1 MAFVLNDRV
10 LETSTTTGTGT
21 IALGGAPSS
30 FQTFS
35 AGIGGTNTTY
45 YAIVNTAANEWEVG
59 LGTLNSNATQLTR
72 TTVYSSSNSNNLVNF
87 SAGTK
92 NVFSDYPASK
102 SVNLDT
108 NGLLTIGTNPGTS
121 FTNSLA
127 QFFASVNSYA
137 QILAQNSSTGASAS
151 TDFVATAD
159 NGTDSANYVDFG
171 INGSGYSDVTFTIV
185 GADGGYMYAQGG
197 DMAFGA
203 GAAGKAVKF
212 FNGGTLAANEAMR
225 IAPTSNNILIG
236 TTTDT
241 AGVRLKVSGGGIT
254 TTGAIVGGSTLTTTN
269 GITAGGAIS
278 STSGGFTFPN
288 GQTQIAPFVI
298 TSVTID
304 VGPNAIQSFTYSFR
318 DTNAVTTN
326 NINMVPTARAT
337 NNVIAVG
344 AVTGGSSYTNGTY
357 YNVALTGGTGSG
369 VTAASVT
376 VATGAVSSVSLYNVI
391 GAFATGTLSGGSGY
405 TNGTY
410 FNVPLTGGSGTGALA
425 TSITVS
431 GGAVTAVVLPASG
444 TGSSYLA
451 SDVLSA
457 STTILG
463 SGTAFTFTLTTVS
476 TAAYWGSSYAYGDTL
491 SAAAASIGGTGSGFS
506 VPVALLSGGGDELEM
521 DGLKVAA
528 SCTTAG
534 IVNVYIDASP
544 NYIAG
549 GRTFAYT
556 LG

>member
-72 TTVYSSSNSNNLVNF
+72 TTVYSSSNSGSLVNF

-102 SVNLDT
+102 AVNLDT

-121 FTNSLA
+121 FANSLA

-159 NGTDSANYVDFG
+159 NGTDSTNYVDFG

-185 GADGGYMYAQGG
+185 GADGGYIYSQGG

-241 AGVRLKVSGGGIT
+241 AGVRLKV
-254 TTGAIVGGSTLTTTN
+254 VGGSISSSG
-269 GITAGGAIS
+269 GITAGGAIV

-288 GQTQIAPFVI
+288 GQTQTVPYVDTA
-298 TSVTID
+298 VTID

-318 DTNAVTTN
+318 DANAVTTN
-326 NINMVPTARAT
+326 NVLITPLAKAT

-369 VTAASVT
+369 VIAASVT
-376 VATGAVSSVSLYNVI
+376 VATGAVTSVNLYNVI

-425 TSITVS
+425 TSVTVS

-463 SGTAFTFTLTTVS
+463 SGTLFTFTLTTVS
-476 TAAYWGSSYAYGDTL
+476 TATYWGSGYAYGDTL
-491 SAAAASIGGTGSGFS
+491 SATAASIGGTGSGFS

>member
-72 TTVYSSSNSNNLVNF
+72 TTVYSSSNSGSLVNF

-102 SVNLDT
+102 AVNLDT

-121 FTNSLA
+121 FANSLA

-159 NGTDSANYVDFG
+159 NGTDSTNYVDFG

-185 GADGGYMYAQGG
+185 GADGGYIYSQGG

-203 GAAGKAVKF
+203 SAASKAVKF

-241 AGVRLKVSGGGIT
+241 AGVRLKV
-254 TTGAIVGGSTLTTTN
+254 VGGSISSSG
-269 GITAGGAIS
+269 GITAGGAIV

-288 GQTQIAPFVI
+288 GQTQTVPYVDTA
-298 TSVTID
+298 VTID

-318 DTNAVTTN
+318 DANAVTTN
-326 NINMVPTARAT
+326 NVLITPLAKAT

-369 VTAASVT
+369 VIAASVT
-376 VATGAVSSVSLYNVI
+376 VATGAVTSVNLYNVI

-425 TSITVS
+425 TSVTVS

-463 SGTAFTFTLTTVS
+463 SGTLFTFTLTTVS
-476 TAAYWGSSYAYGDTL
+476 TATYWGSGYAYGDTL
-491 SAAAASIGGTGSGFS
+491 SATAASIGGTGSGFS

>member
-72 TTVYSSSNSNNLVNF
+72 TTVYSSSNSGSLVNF

-102 SVNLDT
+102 AVNLDT

-121 FTNSLA
+121 FANSLA
-127 QFFASVNSYA
+127 QFFTSVNSYA
-137 QILAQNSSTGASAS
+137 QILAQNSSTGGSAS

-159 NGTDSANYVDFG
+159 NGTDSTNYVDFG

-185 GADGGYMYAQGG
+185 GADGGYIYSQGG

-241 AGVRLKVSGGGIT
+241 AGVRLKV
-254 TTGAIVGGSTLTTTN
+254 VGGSISSSG
-269 GITAGGAIS
+269 GITAGGAIV

-288 GQTQIAPFVI
+288 GQTQTVPYVDTA
-298 TSVTID
+298 VTID

-318 DTNAVTTN
+318 DANAVTTN
-326 NINMVPTARAT
+326 NVLITPLAKAT

-369 VTAASVT
+369 VIAASVT
-376 VATGAVSSVSLYNVI
+376 VATGAVTSVNLYNVI

-425 TSITVS
+425 TSVTVS

-463 SGTAFTFTLTTVS
+463 SGTSFTFTLTTVS
-476 TAAYWGSSYAYGDTL
+476 TATYWGSGYAYGDTL
-491 SAAAASIGGTGSGFS
+491 SATAASIGGTGSGFS

>member
-72 TTVYSSSNSNNLVNF
+72 TTVYSSSNSGSLVNF

-102 SVNLDT
+102 AVNLDT

-121 FTNSLA
+121 FANSLA

-137 QILAQNSSTGASAS
+137 QILAQNSSTGGSAS

-159 NGTDSANYVDFG
+159 NGTDSTNYVDFG

-185 GADGGYMYAQGG
+185 GADGGYIYSQGG

-241 AGVRLKVSGGGIT
+241 AGVRLKV
-254 TTGAIVGGSTLTTTN
+254 VGGSISSSG
-269 GITAGGAIS
+269 GITAGGAIV

-288 GQTQIAPFVI
+288 GQTQTVPYVDTA
-298 TSVTID
+298 VTID

-318 DTNAVTTN
+318 DANAVTTN
-326 NINMVPTARAT
+326 NVLITPLAKAT

-369 VTAASVT
+369 VIAASVT
-376 VATGAVSSVSLYNVI
+376 VATGAVTSVNLYNVI

-425 TSITVS
+425 TSVTVS

-463 SGTAFTFTLTTVS
+463 SGTLFTFTLTTVS
-476 TAAYWGSSYAYGDTL
+476 TATYWGSGYAYGDTL
-491 SAAAASIGGTGSGFS
+491 SATAASIGGTGSGFS

>member
-72 TTVYSSSNSNNLVNF
+72 TTVYSSSNSGSLVNF

-102 SVNLDT
+102 AVNLDT

-121 FTNSLA
+121 FANSLG

-137 QILAQNSSTGASAS
+137 QILAQNSSTGGSAS

-159 NGTDSANYVDFG
+159 NGTDSTNYVDFG

-185 GADGGYMYAQGG
+185 GADGGYIYSQGG

-241 AGVRLKVSGGGIT
+241 AGVRLKV
-254 TTGAIVGGSTLTTTN
+254 VGGSISSSG
-269 GITAGGAIS
+269 GITAGGAIV

-288 GQTQIAPFVI
+288 GQTQTVPYVDTA
-298 TSVTID
+298 VTID

-318 DTNAVTTN
+318 DANAVTTN
-326 NINMVPTARAT
+326 NVLITPLAKAT

-369 VTAASVT
+369 VIAASVT
-376 VATGAVSSVSLYNVI
+376 VATGAVTSVNLYNVI

-425 TSITVS
+425 TSVTVS

-463 SGTAFTFTLTTVS
+463 SGTSFTFTLTTVS
-476 TAAYWGSSYAYGDTL
+476 TATYWGSGYAYGDTL
-491 SAAAASIGGTGSGFS
+491 SATAASIGGTGSGFS

>member
-72 TTVYSSSNSNNLVNF
+72 TTVYSSSNSGSLVNF

-102 SVNLDT
+102 AVNLDT

-121 FTNSLA
+121 FANSLA
-127 QFFASVNSYA
+127 QFFTSVNSYA
-137 QILAQNSSTGASAS
+137 QILTQNSSTGGSAS

-159 NGTDSANYVDFG
+159 NGTDSTNYVDFG

-185 GADGGYMYAQGG
+185 GADGGYIYSQGG

-203 GAAGKAVKF
+203 SAASKAVKF

-241 AGVRLKVSGGGIT
+241 AGVRLKV
-254 TTGAIVGGSTLTTTN
+254 VGGSISSSG
-269 GITAGGAIS
+269 GITAGGAIV

-288 GQTQIAPFVI
+288 GQTQTVPYVDTA
-298 TSVTID
+298 VTID

-318 DTNAVTTN
+318 DANAVTTN
-326 NINMVPTARAT
+326 NVLITPLAKAT

-369 VTAASVT
+369 VIAASVT
-376 VATGAVSSVSLYNVI
+376 VATGAVTSVNLYNVI

-425 TSITVS
+425 TSVTVS

-463 SGTAFTFTLTTVS
+463 SGTSFTFTLTTVS
-476 TAAYWGSSYAYGDTL
+476 TATYWGSGYAYGDTL
-491 SAAAASIGGTGSGFS
+491 SATAASIGGTGSGFS

>member
-72 TTVYSSSNSNNLVNF
+72 TTVYSSSNSGSLVNF

-137 QILAQNSSTGASAS
+137 QILAQNSSTGGSAS

-159 NGTDSANYVDFG
+159 NGTDSTNYVDFG

-185 GADGGYMYAQGG
+185 GADGGYIYSQGG

-241 AGVRLKVSGGGIT
+241 AGVRLKV
-254 TTGAIVGGSTLTTTN
+254 VGGSISSSG
-269 GITAGGAIS
+269 GITAGGAIV

-288 GQTQIAPFVI
+288 GQTQTVPYVDTA
-298 TSVTID
+298 VTID

-318 DTNAVTTN
+318 DANAVTTN
-326 NINMVPTARAT
+326 NVLITPLAKAT

-369 VTAASVT
+369 VIAASVT
-376 VATGAVSSVSLYNVI
+376 VATGAVTSVNLYNVI

-425 TSITVS
+425 TSVTVS

-463 SGTAFTFTLTTVS
+463 SGTLFTFTLTTVS
-476 TAAYWGSSYAYGDTL
+476 TATYWGSGYAYGDTL
-491 SAAAASIGGTGSGFS
+491 SATAASIGGTGSGFS

>member
-72 TTVYSSSNSNNLVNF
+72 TTVYSSSNSGSLVNF

-102 SVNLDT
+102 AVNLDT

-121 FTNSLA
+121 FANSLA
-127 QFFASVNSYA
+127 QFFTSVNSYA
-137 QILAQNSSTGASAS
+137 QILTQNSSTGGSAS

-159 NGTDSANYVDFG
+159 NGTDSTNYVDFG

-185 GADGGYMYAQGG
+185 GADGGYIYSQGG

-241 AGVRLKVSGGGIT
+241 AGVRLKV
-254 TTGAIVGGSTLTTTN
+254 VGGSISSSG
-269 GITAGGAIS
+269 GITAGGAIV

-288 GQTQIAPFVI
+288 GQTQTVPYVDTA
-298 TSVTID
+298 VTID

-318 DTNAVTTN
+318 DANAVTTN
-326 NINMVPTARAT
+326 NVIITPLAKAT

-369 VTAASVT
+369 VIAASVT
-376 VATGAVSSVSLYNVI
+376 VATGAVTSVNLYNVI

-425 TSITVS
+425 TSVTVS

-463 SGTAFTFTLTTVS
+463 SGTSFTFTLTTVS
-476 TAAYWGSSYAYGDTL
+476 TATYWGSGYAYGDTL
-491 SAAAASIGGTGSGFS
+491 SATAASIGGTGSGFS

>member
-72 TTVYSSSNSNNLVNF
+72 TTVYSSSNSGSLVNF

-102 SVNLDT
+102 AVNLDT

-121 FTNSLA
+121 FANSLA
-127 QFFASVNSYA
+127 QFFTSVNSYA
-137 QILAQNSSTGASAS
+137 QILTQNSSTGGSAS

-159 NGTDSANYVDFG
+159 NGTDSTNYVDFG

-185 GADGGYMYAQGG
+185 GADGGYIYSQGG

-241 AGVRLKVSGGGIT
+241 AGVRLKV
-254 TTGAIVGGSTLTTTN
+254 VGGSISSSG
-269 GITAGGAIS
+269 GITAGGAIV

-288 GQTQIAPFVI
+288 GQTQTVPYVDTA
-298 TSVTID
+298 VTID

-318 DTNAVTTN
+318 DANAVTTN
-326 NINMVPTARAT
+326 NVLITPLAKAT

-369 VTAASVT
+369 VIAASVT
-376 VATGAVSSVSLYNVI
+376 VATGAVTSVNLYNVI

-425 TSITVS
+425 TSVTVS

-463 SGTAFTFTLTTVS
+463 SGTSFTFTLTTVS
-476 TAAYWGSSYAYGDTL
+476 TATYWGSGYAYGDTL
-491 SAAAASIGGTGSGFS
+491 SATAASIGGTGSGFS

>member
-72 TTVYSSSNSNNLVNF
+72 TTVYSSSNSGSLVNF

-137 QILAQNSSTGASAS
+137 QILTQNSSTGGSAS

-159 NGTDSANYVDFG
+159 NGTDSTNYVDFG

-185 GADGGYMYAQGG
+185 GADGGYIYSQGG

-241 AGVRLKVSGGGIT
+241 AGVRLKV
-254 TTGAIVGGSTLTTTN
+254 VGGSISSSG
-269 GITAGGAIS
+269 GITAGGAIV

-288 GQTQIAPFVI
+288 GQTQTVPYVDTA
-298 TSVTID
+298 VTID

-318 DTNAVTTN
+318 DANAVTTN
-326 NINMVPTARAT
+326 NVLITPLAKAT

-369 VTAASVT
+369 VIAASVT
-376 VATGAVSSVSLYNVI
+376 VATGAVTSVNLYNVI

-425 TSITVS
+425 TSVTVS
-431 GGAVTAVVLPASG
+431 GGVVTAVVLPASG

-476 TAAYWGSSYAYGDTL
+476 TAAYWGSGYAYGDTL
-491 SAAAASIGGTGSGFS
+491 SATAASIGGTGSGFS

>member
-72 TTVYSSSNSNNLVNF
+72 TTVYSSSNSGSLVNF

-102 SVNLDT
+102 AVNLDT

-121 FTNSLA
+121 FANSLA
-127 QFFASVNSYA
+127 QFFTSVNSYA
-137 QILAQNSSTGASAS
+137 QILTQNSSTGGSAS

-159 NGTDSANYVDFG
+159 NGTDSTNYVDFG

-185 GADGGYMYAQGG
+185 GADGGYIYSQGG

-241 AGVRLKVSGGGIT
+241 AGVRLKV
-254 TTGAIVGGSTLTTTN
+254 VGGSISSSG
-269 GITAGGAIS
+269 GITAGGAIV

-288 GQTQIAPFVI
+288 GQTQTVPYVDTA
-298 TSVTID
+298 VTID

-318 DTNAVTTN
+318 DANAVTTN
-326 NINMVPTARAT
+326 NGLITPLAKAT

-369 VTAASVT
+369 VIAASVT
-376 VATGAVSSVSLYNVI
+376 VATGAVTSVNLYNVI

-425 TSITVS
+425 TSVTVS

-463 SGTAFTFTLTTVS
+463 SGTSFTFTLTTVS
-476 TAAYWGSSYAYGDTL
+476 TATYWGSGYAYGDTL
-491 SAAAASIGGTGSGFS
+491 SATAASIGGTGSGFS